1 MKLKKVHLILLTIV
15 LFFVSSEIYSQT
27 TEQTIQVLLNNK
39 FGRSFT
45 LDSSWIEFKP
55 LSFPI
60 RDDMLEFTF
69 NNDGEGGYYLA
80 SGFVKVDGN
89 KIHYVCDMEYNQPAD
104 EEIKYDGE
112 LRGFGKLPNV
122 NYRYELSTPW
132 DDLDGGI
139 VQDGEE
145 VLCDGHKCIKYSK
158 RIILNKTAKRYT
170 APDFSS
176 DLLVS
181 NDVIINEYKLPNNYV
196 LLPGVVTQAFGVIE
210 NQVNRRGEKGSWYVF
225 ADNLYPSPYP
235 YYWVF
240 VPENSSFVYE
250 GDLYENP
257 DFEHEKILKSMSDD
271 FLNAIYKQNF
281 SYLTDEEYRKLDSRR
296 WWDWQDYSIIFE
308 NVGLSDNRAEIKAGA
323 TKRIKENLRLRK
335 NDTLNSSVITTIGE
349 GSKVKILATG
359 EPEVIDD
366 IYSYWVKVQIVN
378 GTDRDGNP
386 LQAGTTGWCFGGY
399 LE

>member
-1 MKLKKVHLILLTIV
+1 MKLKKLHFILFTIV

-45 LDSSWIEFKP
+45 LESSWIEFKP

-69 NNDGEGGYYLA
+69 NNDGEGAYYRA

-89 KIHYVCDMEYNQPAD
+89 KIHYVCDMVYDVPAD

-112 LRGFGKLPNV
+112 LRGFGELPGV
-122 NYRYELSTPW
+122 SYRYELSTPW

-145 VLCDGHKCIKYSK
+145 VLCDGHKCIKYSEK
-158 RIILNKTAKRYT
+158 IILKKTAKRYT

-240 VPENSSFVYE
+240 VPENSCFVYE

-257 DFEHEKILKSMSDD
+257 DLEHETILKSMMDE
-271 FLNAIYKQNF
+271 FLAAINMQNF
-281 SYLTDEEYRKLDSRR
+281 SYLSDEEYRKLDSRH

-308 NVGLSDNRAEIKAGA
+308 DVELSDNRAEIKRGA
-323 TKRIKENLRLRK
+323 TKTIKENLRLRK
-335 NDTLNSSVITTIGE
+335 NDTLNSAVITTIGE